1 MAIASQP
8 GSAPPQMKSFSGSSN
23 WKGQGSPQVQMM
35 QKSVKPS
42 DDDIVQPLHSG
53 KPQTT
58 EIAEISMVD

>member
-8 GSAPPQMKSFSGSSN
+8 GTAPPQMKSFSGSSN
-23 WKGQGSPQVQMM
+23 WKGQGSQVQMM
-35 QKSVKPS
+35 QKSVKPA
-42 DDDIVQPLHSG
+42 DDDMIQPLHAG